1 MTPERIKT
9 LLDPLNDDPF
19 FWMTDG
25 YCDPH
30 ASNLLNWNK
39 EIGSVTSLSS
49 AYDDLDTMH
58 SSDNTACLLS
68 DTITYHS
75 VYGMHTK
82 IIPSYS

>member
-39 EIGSVTSLSS
+39 EIGSVKK
-49 AYDDLDTMH
+49 
-58 SSDNTACLLS
+58 NTTGATPIDS
-68 DTITYHS
+68 NVRYNTTAIKYNAH
-75 VYGMHTK
+75 
-82 IIPSYS
+82 